1 MEWTQI
7 IVAAITALASIAA
20 AVIAKKTGETARKTA
35 EESKKTAEETKKTAE
50 ESQKT
55 AMAAEKT
62 AAAVVDLMRNEI
74 TKIYYK
80 RQDIGE
86 LYEHERESL
95 DKLYQGYHAAGGNS
109 FVDDIYTQMR
119 TWKVVGSGKN
129 LGSGREGK

>member
-35 EESKKTAEETKKTAE
+35 EETRKTAE
-50 ESQKT
+50 ESRKT
-55 AMAAEKT
+55 AITAEKT
-62 AAAVVDLMRNEI
+62 GAAVVDLMRNEI

-80 RQDIGE
+80 RQDINE

-95 DKLYQGYHAAGGNS
+95 DKLYQGYHEAGGNS

-119 TWKVVGSGKN
+119 GWKVVGSGKKI
-129 LGSGREGK
+129 GGEKG